1 MMFQGICKEKRTK
14 VNDFGFPKYGSWT
27 DTTTYSY
34 LMSHDLADDLAY
46 GLAKVYD
53 LILVSGLK
61 YNILTENHL

>member
-1 MMFQGICKEKRTK
+1 MMFQGICKEK
-14 VNDFGFPKYGSWT
+14 VNDFGFPKYESWN

-34 LMSHDLADDLAY
+34 LMNYDLAY

-53 LILVSGLK
+53 LIIVSGLK